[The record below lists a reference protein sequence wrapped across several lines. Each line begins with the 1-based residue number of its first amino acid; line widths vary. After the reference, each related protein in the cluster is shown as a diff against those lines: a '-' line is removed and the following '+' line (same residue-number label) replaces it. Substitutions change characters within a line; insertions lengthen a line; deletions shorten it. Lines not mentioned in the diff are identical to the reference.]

1 MKTIDNDA
9 RRSIPSRR
17 AGAGETFVAA
27 SPAGKAVVFVS
38 ADIEVDH
45 E

>member
-1 MKTIDNDA
+1 MDNDA
-9 RRSIPSRR
+9 RRAIPRRR
-17 AGAGETFVAA
+17 ARAGDTFVAA
-27 SPAGKAVVFVS
+27 SRAGKAVVFVS